1 MTNVRAYLRITGLGA
16 EKQLTHLQKNN
27 FVLYDIRRIDLRTME
42 FACRRRDSASI
53 LELLSDRGF
62 SCTVLSPRG
71 TAKALHQLKDRTPLI
86 IFLFSALLALS
97 CAMRCIWRIE
107 IVGAGPYIGE
117 VRTFLQEEFIS
128 PGTVSDRISLKDLSA
143 RLTQRLPRI
152 AWVHA
157 SFEGLTLRIAVT
169 QGVPMPEIETQ
180 GANGSVIA
188 ARDGVIESIAVYAGT
203 AAIKAGDTVK
213 AGDILIHGYE
223 RTSNEALIP
232 VRARGKITALTYLT
246 ESASVSAKAY
256 ETLRTGNHQTITLLH
271 FPFFS
276 YAVSD
281 TPDYLTGEYESQ
293 FLPLGGAWL
302 PVKIE
307 RRTVHEVYYSQQSPD
322 ENDLRAQAARLSMQK
337 LLHQCAEND
346 EIIDKW
352 LYYSMIE
359 GDFLSAT
366 VTAQIRTEIGIFSP
380 ETPE

>member
-1 MTNVRAYLRITGLGA
+1 MNNVRTYIRITGLGI
-16 EKQLTHLQKNN
+16 EKQLSQLQNN
-27 FVLYDIRRIDLRTME
+27 GFTLCDIRRIDLRTME
-42 FACRRRDSASI
+42 FACRKRDSAGI
-53 LELLSDRGF
+53 LEYLSKRGF
-62 SCTVLSPRG
+62 SCNVLPPRG
-71 TAKALHQLKDRTPLI
+71 TAKTLQMLKDRTPLI
-86 IFLFSALLALS
+86 IFLLSALFALS

-117 VRTFLQEEFIS
+117 VRAFLQEESIF

-143 RLTQRLPRI
+143 RLTQRLPRV
-152 AWVHA
+152 AWVRA
-157 SFEGLTLRIAVT
+157 SFEGLTLKIAVT

-180 GANGSVIA
+180 GGNGSVIA

-203 AAIKAGDTVK
+203 AAVKPGDTVK

-246 ESASVSAKAY
+246 ESASVSAKAC
-256 ETLRTGNHQTITLLH
+256 ETLRTGNRQTVTILH

-276 YAVSD
+276 CTVTD
-281 TPDYLTGEYESQ
+281 TPDYLTNEYESQ
-293 FLPLGGAWL
+293 FLPLGGAWI

-307 RRTVHEVYYSQQSPD
+307 RRTVHEVYFSQQSPD
-322 ENDLRAQAARLSMQK
+322 ENTLRAQAARLSMQK
-337 LLHQCAEND
+337 LLLLCAEND